1 MQAKA
6 LIVLTI
12 FLLST
17 LVFLYPA
24 SAAASSLTFSYYARP
39 FFTTQQR
46 SASLVYLGFPYPEG
60 SPPYTPPQIAE
71 YYGFNS
77 MPGGGRGETIVIVDA
92 FGSPTI
98 LQDVVVFD
106 SYFHLPP
113 IDLQVIKLI
122 GPSSSTLQ
130 DREGWAMETS
140 LDVEWA
146 HAMAPYAKIVLV
158 EASSD
163 SVPALYYA
171 VQYAIDNRLGQV
183 VSMSWGLP
191 EPLEETVTGPGSI
204 GSFNMLFSQ
213 AVRDGITLVA
223 SSGDEGAYNGLSY
236 PNVNYPASDP
246 NVLAVGGT
254 NLTLSTS
261 VYGTSNSKGGLIE
274 STAEYLWNE
283 SGGGVSDYFAEP
295 YWQKEAGIE
304 VTTVSGI
311 SLPSGRA
318 VPDVS
323 YVAISPYGP
332 TGWAGLWIYD
342 STPYVFMM
350 QSTTGHLTTYVIS
363 GWYGVGGTSCGA
375 PQWSA
380 LVADYLSAGAM
391 SSLITPSMYSHSR
404 SYENYFNGVKAWDSL
419 NNNGYYYY
427 SRGWDAIT
435 GWGSPKVS
443 TLITILQQ

>member
-1 MQAKA
+1 M
-6 LIVLTI
+6 
-12 FLLST
+12 LL
-17 LVFLYPA
+17 
-24 SAAASSLTFSYYARP
+24 
-39 FFTTQQR
+39 
-46 SASLVYLGFPYPEG
+46 
-60 SPPYTPPQIAE
+60 
-71 YYGFNS
+71 
-77 MPGGGRGETIVIVDA
+77 
-92 FGSPTI
+92 
-98 LQDVVVFD
+98 
-106 SYFHLPP
+106 
-113 IDLQVIKLI
+113 
-122 GPSSSTLQ
+122 
-130 DREGWAMETS
+130 
-140 LDVEWA
+140 
-146 HAMAPYAKIVLV
+146 

-183 VSMSWGLP
+183 VSMSWGLT

-204 GSFNMLFSQ
+204 GSFNVLFSQ
-213 AVRDGITLVA
+213 TVRDGITLVA

-246 NVLAVGGT
+246 NVPAVGGT

-261 VYGTSNSKGGLIE
+261 VYGTSNSKGGLIV

-323 YVAISPYGP
+323 YVAMSPYGP
-332 TGWAGLWIYD
+332 IGWAGLWIYD

-391 SSLITPSMYSHSR
+391 SGLITPNIYSHSR
-404 SYENYFNGVKAWDSL
+404 SYENYFNGVKAWDSV

-427 SRGWDAIT
+427 SGGWDAIT
-435 GWGSPKVS
+435 GWGSLKVS